1 MESGSTST
9 YDTENGV
16 GYEIYL
22 CTNVSGVALLLR
34 DWHNLTGCAAIFK
47 IGLPSHT
54 RPFNCQC
61 FGGGNCMLRCLYDIL
76 ALANNCTAY
85 LHRFVYWVITWMH
98 KVHAFNADL
107 LQVYFEDKSYNLIYC
122 CADYGYWVHLLI

>member
-34 DWHNLTGCAAIFK
+34 DYNNLTGCAAIFK

-61 FGGGNCMLRCLYDIL
+61 FGGETVCSDVSTIYWHLSTIAQHIYTGLYI
-76 ALANNCTAY
+76 
-85 LHRFVYWVITWMH
+85 
-98 KVHAFNADL
+98 
-107 LQVYFEDKSYNLIYC
+107 
-122 CADYGYWVHLLI
+122 G